1 MPKLWKNYLQSLVL
15 HTVTAVTLWFD
26 DFLVICCINLGEA
39 LQCHQ
44 CTSYE
49 HAKCADPFTYL
60 DGEERKLKTNEF
72 LKDCPTD
79 REYTLCRKVY
89 QNGKWLHFYEPCQI
103 RSKLHFHAP
112 FQVVSCAKNWHNCLL
127 IFFKKLTRIGR
138 IINFFQ
144 K

>member
-1 MPKLWKNYLQSLVL
+1 MDLRSAPTALSVL
-15 HTVTAVTLWFD
+15 AVIFAIAST
-26 DFLVICCINLGEA
+26 GEA

-89 QNGKWLHFYEPCQI
+89 QNVRGDERVI
-103 RSKLHFHAP
+103 RSCGYEEYKNDCYKTVLEEYNTYVCTCKEDGCNGSSTI
-112 FQVVSCAKNWHNCLL
+112 QVSMISVLMAGILAAL
-127 IFFKKLTRIGR
+127 FK
-138 IINFFQ
+138 
-144 K
+144 